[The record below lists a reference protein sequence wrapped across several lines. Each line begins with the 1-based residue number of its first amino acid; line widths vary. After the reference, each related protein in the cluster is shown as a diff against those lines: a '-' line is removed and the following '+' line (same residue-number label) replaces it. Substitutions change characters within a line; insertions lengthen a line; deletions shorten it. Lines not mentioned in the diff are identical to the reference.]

1 MPWFDKYFYLWLMYI
16 LIDIQTFLWENI
28 LLRNTI
34 IKLRY
39 MYIDYALVHKILYF
53 VNISFIRHYEL
64 LTVLFCQ
71 IHIRCVDLCCF
82 FLNSFLAILV
92 FFRNG

>member
-16 LIDIQTFLWENI
+16 LIDIQTFLLENI
-28 LLRNTI
+28 LFRNTI
-34 IKLRY
+34 IKLR
-39 MYIDYALVHKILYF
+39 YIDYALVHKILYF

-71 IHIRCVDLCCF
+71 IHSISLC
-82 FLNSFLAILV
+82 
-92 FFRNG
+92 

>member
-28 LLRNTI
+28 LFRNTI
-34 IKLRY
+34 IKLR
-39 MYIDYALVHKILYF
+39 YIDYALVHKILHF
-53 VNISFIRHYEL
+53 VHISFIRHSEL

-71 IHIRCVDLCCF
+71 YREILLC
-82 FLNSFLAILV
+82 
-92 FFRNG
+92 